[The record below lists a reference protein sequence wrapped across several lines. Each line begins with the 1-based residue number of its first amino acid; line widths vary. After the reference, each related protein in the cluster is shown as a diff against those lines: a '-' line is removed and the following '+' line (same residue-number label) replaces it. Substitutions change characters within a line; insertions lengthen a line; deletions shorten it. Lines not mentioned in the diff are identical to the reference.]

1 MRLSFSS
8 LAPLFLYFIQWL
20 DCGCCYALP
29 SYLGLFHILI
39 CKVYVD
45 GDSSVSTY
53 ERRASLR
60 EFYAI
65 VYLILQQLESSLIE
79 RDLKGKGRC
88 KDIVSRR
95 RMEDWKKVITS
106 HNFHYLYVNLDRLC
120 NLDMD
125 FESN

>member
-1 MRLSFSS
+1 MQRSYGGSCVQMRLSFSS

-39 CKVYVD
+39 CKVYAD

-60 EFYAI
+60 QFYAI

-95 RMEDWKKVITS
+95 RMED
-106 HNFHYLYVNLDRLC
+106 
-120 NLDMD
+120 
-125 FESN
+125 